1 MIESSVITGRDLCR
15 LMRQNNVTMRELKRR
30 MGISLTRIRRARDA
44 GVFGVNV
51 ARDWVEAITG
61 KDPGAIRG

>member
-1 MIESSVITGRDLCR
+1 M
-15 LMRQNNVTMRELKRR
+15 MRVNKVTMRELKRR

-44 GVFGVNV
+44 GVFGTNT

-61 KDPGAIRG
+61 RDPGAV

>member
-1 MIESSVITGRDLCR
+1 M
-15 LMRQNNVTMRELKRR
+15 MRVNKVTMRELKRR

-61 KDPGAIRG
+61 RDPGRIQG

>member
-1 MIESSVITGRDLCR
+1 M
-15 LMRQNNVTMRELKRR
+15 MRQNHVTMRELKRR

-61 KDPGAIRG
+61 KDPGAL

>member
-1 MIESSVITGRDLCR
+1 MIESPVITGRELCR
-15 LMRQNNVTMRELKRR
+15 MMRVNNVTMRELKQR

-61 KDPGAIRG
+61 KDPGAL